1 MVKEENSVYLFIGQD
16 TLSKDARLK
25 KLKEEFLSPHTQ
37 YFNLDV
43 LYAKELDLKGLQERL
58 LCLPLSPVRN
68 IESTSIKNKISNG
81 VRAKK
86 RIVIIKDSQ
95 NLKKDIKEFIIQYV
109 KKPLAKIILVLDIN
123 KYLPQDEFIRQI
135 NRYSEVCRFKED
147 AYLDTFALGRAIDSK
162 KSNYALLVLNQL
174 LRNGEKPE
182 RIMGGLR
189 YSWENSIADVFQTKK
204 KLRLLLGC
212 DIDIKTGR
220 LRSDF
225 ALERLV
231 VSLCSFAKPSG

>member
-1 MVKEENSVYLFIGQD
+1 MVKKESSVYLFIGQD

-43 LYAKELDLKGLQERL
+43 LYARDLDLKDLQERL
-58 LCLPLSPVRN
+58 LCLPL
-68 IESTSIKNKISNG
+68 
-81 VRAKK
+81 RAKK
-86 RIVIIKDSQ
+86 RLVVIKDSQ
-95 NLKKDIKEFIIQYV
+95 NLKKDIKDFIIQYV
-109 KKPLAKIILVLDIN
+109 KKPFAKIILVLDIN

-162 KSNYALLVLNQL
+162 KSNYALWVLNQL

-182 RIMGGLR
+182 RILGGLR
-189 YSWENSIADVFQTKK
+189 YSWENSIADVFQIKK

-220 LRSDF
+220 LKADF

>member
-1 MVKEENSVYLFIGQD
+1 MVKKESSVYLFIGQD

-58 LCLPLSPVRN
+58 LCLPL
-68 IESTSIKNKISNG
+68 
-81 VRAKK
+81 RAKK

-147 AYLDTFALGRAIDSK
+147 AYLDTFVLGRAIDSK

-182 RIMGGLR
+182 RILGGLR

-212 DIDIKTGR
+212 DIDIKTSR
-220 LRSDF
+220 LKADF

-231 VSLCSFAKPSG
+231 ISLCSFAKPSG

>member
-1 MVKEENSVYLFIGQD
+1 MVKKESSLYLFIGQD

-25 KLKEEFLSPHTQ
+25 KLKEEFLFPQTQ

-43 LYAKELDLKGLQERL
+43 LYAKELDLKDLQERL
-58 LCLPLSPVRN
+58 LCLPL
-68 IESTSIKNKISNG
+68 
-81 VRAKK
+81 RAKK

-109 KKPLAKIILVLDIN
+109 KNPFAKIILVLDIN

-182 RIMGGLR
+182 RILGGLR

-220 LRSDF
+220 LKADF

>member
-1 MVKEENSVYLFIGQD
+1 MVKKESSVYLFIGQD
-16 TLSKDARLK
+16 ALSKDARLK

-43 LYAKELDLKGLQERL
+43 LYAKELDLKDLQERL
-58 LCLPLSPVRN
+58 LCLPL
-68 IESTSIKNKISNG
+68 
-81 VRAKK
+81 RAKK

-109 KKPLAKIILVLDIN
+109 KKPFAEIILVLDIN

-135 NRYSEVCRFKED
+135 NRYSQVCRFKED

-162 KSNYALLVLNQL
+162 KSNYALWVLNQL

-182 RIMGGLR
+182 RILGGLR

-220 LRSDF
+220 LRADF

>member
-1 MVKEENSVYLFIGQD
+1 MVKKESSVYLFIGQD
-16 TLSKDARLK
+16 SLSKDIRLK
-25 KLKEEFLSPHTQ
+25 KLKEEFLDPQTQ

-43 LYAKELDLKGLQERL
+43 LYARELNLKDLQERL
-58 LCLPLSPVRN
+58 LCLPF
-68 IESTSIKNKISNG
+68 K
-81 VRAKK
+81 AKK
-86 RIVIIKDSQ
+86 RIIIIKDSQ

-109 KKPLAKIILVLDIN
+109 KKPQAKIILVLDIN
-123 KYLPQDEFIRQI
+123 KYLPQDDFIRQVS
-135 NRYSEVCRFKED
+135 RYGEVCRFKED
-147 AYLDTFALGRAIDSK
+147 AHLDTFALSRAIDFK
-162 KSNYALLVLNQL
+162 KSSYALWVLNQL

-182 RIMGGLR
+182 RILGGLR
-189 YSWENSIADVFQTKK
+189 YSWENSVADGFQIKK

>member
-1 MVKEENSVYLFIGQD
+1 MVKKESSVYLFIGQD
-16 TLSKDARLK
+16 TLSKDARLT
-25 KLKEEFLSPHTQ
+25 KLKEEFLSPYTQ

-43 LYAKELDLKGLQERL
+43 LYARDLDLKGLQERL
-58 LCLPLSPVRN
+58 LCLPL
-68 IESTSIKNKISNG
+68 
-81 VRAKK
+81 RAKK

-109 KKPLAKIILVLDIN
+109 KKPFAKIILVLDIN

-182 RIMGGLR
+182 RILGGLR

-204 KLRLLLGC
+204 KFRLLLGC

>member
-1 MVKEENSVYLFIGQD
+1 MVKKESSVYLFIGQD
-16 TLSKDARLK
+16 TLSKDVRLK

-43 LYAKELDLKGLQERL
+43 LYARDLYLKDLQERL
-58 LCLPLSPVRN
+58 LCLPL
-68 IESTSIKNKISNG
+68 
-81 VRAKK
+81 RAKK

-95 NLKKDIKEFIIQYV
+95 NLKKDIKDFIIQYV

-135 NRYSEVCRFKED
+135 SRYSQVCRFKED

-162 KSNYALLVLNQL
+162 KSNYALWVLHQL

-182 RIMGGLR
+182 RILGGLR

-204 KLRLLLGC
+204 RLRFLLGC

-220 LRSDF
+220 LKADF

-231 VSLCSFAKPSG
+231 VSLCSFAQPSG

>member
-1 MVKEENSVYLFIGQD
+1 MVKKESSVYLFIGQD
-16 TLSKDARLK
+16 TLSKDTRLK

-43 LYAKELDLKGLQERL
+43 LYAKELDLKVLQERL
-58 LCLPLSPVRN
+58 LCLPL
-68 IESTSIKNKISNG
+68 
-81 VRAKK
+81 RAKK
-86 RIVIIKDSQ
+86 RIVVIKDSQ

-135 NRYSEVCRFKED
+135 SRHSEVSRFKED

-182 RIMGGLR
+182 RILGGLR

-220 LRSDF
+220 LKAAF

>member
-1 MVKEENSVYLFIGQD
+1 MVKKESSVYLFIGQD
-16 TLSKDARLK
+16 TLSKDVRLK
-25 KLKEEFLSPHTQ
+25 KLKEEFLSPHTE

-43 LYAKELDLKGLQERL
+43 LYARDLDLKDLQERL
-58 LCLPLSPVRN
+58 LCLPL
-68 IESTSIKNKISNG
+68 
-81 VRAKK
+81 RAKK

-95 NLKKDIKEFIIQYV
+95 NLKKDIKDFIIQYV
-109 KKPLAKIILVLDIN
+109 KKPQAKIILVLDIN

-135 NRYSEVCRFKED
+135 NRYGEVCRFKED

-162 KSNYALLVLNQL
+162 KSNYALWVLNQL

-182 RIMGGLR
+182 RILGGLR
-189 YSWENSIADVFQTKK
+189 YSWENSIADVFQIKK

-220 LRSDF
+220 LKADF

>member
-1 MVKEENSVYLFIGQD
+1 MVEKESSVYLFIGQD
-16 TLSKDARLK
+16 SLSKDIRLK
-25 KLKEEFLSPHTQ
+25 KLKEEFLDPQTQ

-43 LYAKELDLKGLQERL
+43 LYARELNLKDLQERL
-58 LCLPLSPVRN
+58 LCLPL
-68 IESTSIKNKISNG
+68 
-81 VRAKK
+81 RAKK

-95 NLKKDIKEFIIQYV
+95 HLKKDIKEFIIQYV
-109 KKPLAKIILVLDIN
+109 KKPQDKIILVLDIN
-123 KYLPQDEFIRQI
+123 KYLPQDEFIRQVS
-135 NRYSEVCRFKED
+135 RYGEVCRFKED
-147 AYLDTFALGRAIDSK
+147 AHLDTFTLSRAIDFK
-162 KSNYALLVLNQL
+162 KSNYALWVLSQL

-182 RIMGGLR
+182 RILGGLR
-189 YSWENSIADVFQTKK
+189 YSWENSIADVLQMKK